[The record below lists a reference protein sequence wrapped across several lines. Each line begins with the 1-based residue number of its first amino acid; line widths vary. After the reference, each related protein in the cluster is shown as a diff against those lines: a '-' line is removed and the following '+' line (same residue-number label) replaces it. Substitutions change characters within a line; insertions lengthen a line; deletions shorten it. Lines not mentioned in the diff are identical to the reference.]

1 MPERRILPRVS
12 GDDEHALP
20 ELSDGDDP
28 DDSPLLRAA
37 RGLRKL
43 IPGDPDLGEAD
54 GIDDNR
60 ASSAIARSVAD
71 SRQSDK
77 KGAGIARE
85 LGLGALQVWQA
96 MSESQGRAGGEVEA
110 AILFTD
116 LVDFSKWALDAGD
129 EASVRL
135 LRHVAEVTDLEIKS
149 RRGRIVKRLGDGLM
163 AVFGDPEDAVDAGL
177 ACVNGVGDLEVDGYR
192 PSLRAG
198 IHAGRPRK
206 LGSDYLGVDVNVA
219 ARVTEGAKGGQLLVS
234 GSVAERLPSEDYE
247 LKRVRR
253 FRAKGAPKDLEV
265 FSVIAGPQP

>member
-1 MPERRILPRVS
+1 MPERRILPRVTEDNERPLPGLRES
-12 GDDEHALP
+12 DDA
-20 ELSDGDDP
+20 
-28 DDSPLLRAA
+28 DDSPLLKAA

-43 IPGDPDLGEAD
+43 MPGDPDLGGAD
-54 GIDDNR
+54 GIDDDR

-71 SRQSDK
+71 SGPTDK
-77 KGAGIARE
+77 KGANLGRE

-96 MSESQGRAGGEVEA
+96 LSEAQGRASGEVDA

-116 LVDFSKWALDAGD
+116 LVDFSKWALEAGD
-129 EASVRL
+129 EASVQL
-135 LRHVAEVTDLEIKS
+135 LRSVAEVTDLEIKS

-163 AVFGDPEDAVDAGL
+163 AVFGDAEDAVDAGL
-177 ACVNGVGDLEVDGYR
+177 ACVNGVGCLDVGGYR

-234 GSVAERLPSEDYE
+234 GSVTERLPAEGYA
-247 LKRVRR
+247 LKRIRR

-265 FSVIAGPQP
+265 YSVSSGPPL

>member
-1 MPERRILPRVS
+1 M
-12 GDDEHALP
+12 
-20 ELSDGDDP
+20 
-28 DDSPLLRAA
+28 
-37 RGLRKL
+37 
-43 IPGDPDLGEAD
+43 
-54 GIDDNR
+54 
-60 ASSAIARSVAD
+60 
-71 SRQSDK
+71 SDK
-77 KGAGIARE
+77 RRPAEKRPATLARE

-96 MSESQGRAGGEVEA
+96 LSESQGNASGEVEA

-135 LRHVAEVTDLEIKS
+135 LRKVAEVTDLEIRS
-149 RRGRIVKRLGDGLM
+149 RRGRIVKRLGDGTM

-177 ACVNGVGDLEVDGYR
+177 ACVGGVEQIELDGYR

-198 IHAGRPRK
+198 VHAGRPRK

-234 GSVAERLPSEDYE
+234 GPVTERLPEDGYE
-247 LKRVRR
+247 LKRIRR

-265 FSVIAGPQP
+265 FSVQSGPGS

>member
-1 MPERRILPRVS
+1 MT
-12 GDDEHALP
+12 GDDERPLP
-20 ELSDGDDP
+20 ATREPEDP

-54 GIDDNR
+54 GIDDDR
-60 ASSAIARSVAD
+60 ASSAIARTMAD
-71 SRQSDK
+71 RAPSDK
-77 KGAGIARE
+77 KGASLGRE

-96 MSESQGRAGGEVEA
+96 LSEAQGRASGEVEA

-116 LVDFSKWALDAGD
+116 LVDFSRWALEAGD

-135 LRHVAEVTDLEIKS
+135 LRMVAEVTDLEIKS

-163 AVFGDPEDAVDAGL
+163 AVFGDAEDAVDAGL
-177 ACVNGVGDLEVDGYR
+177 ACVSGVGELELDGYG

-198 IHAGRPRK
+198 IHAGRPKK
-206 LGSDYLGVDVNVA
+206 LGADYLGVDVNVA

-234 GSVAERLPSEDYE
+234 GAVTERLPGEGYE

-253 FRAKGAPKDLEV
+253 FKAKGAPKDLEV
-265 FSVIAGPQP
+265 YAVVAGPPL

>member
-1 MPERRILPRVS
+1 MPERRILPFVS
-12 GDDEHALP
+12 GDEERPLP
-20 ELSDGDDP
+20 ELRDEPDP
-28 DDSPLLRAA
+28 DDSPILRAA

-43 IPGDPDLGEAD
+43 IPGDPELGEPD
-54 GIDDNR
+54 GIDDDR
-60 ASSAIARSVAD
+60 ASSALARGVAD
-71 SRQSDK
+71 SASEK
-77 KGAGIARE
+77 KGAGLARE

-96 MSESQGRAGGEVEA
+96 LSESQGRAGGEVEA

-135 LRHVAEVTDLEIKS
+135 LREVAEVTDLEIKS

-163 AVFGDPEDAVDAGL
+163 AVFGDAEDAVDAGL
-177 ACVNGVGDLEVDGYR
+177 ACVDGVGGLEVDGYR

-234 GSVAERLPSEDYE
+234 GSVTERLPADGYE

-265 FSVIAGPQP
+265 YTVVSGPAQ